1 MSFTGRLTGRPY
13 GGKATL
19 ASLRGFPLSSES
31 DYRNASGFRG
41 IRGIPV
47 YLNFFEHFDLM
58 SHMVKLVLKEMEE
71 LDFILVEIAMPSG
84 ARLTPT
90 LLHEKVFLCLDVNSE
105 FEKLRDRS
113 FSVLAIRDSFIRH
126 PQEMGDNSI
135 NVDCFAKSSTLHVFH
150 QFIQML
156 SQWRIEILQ
165 TNFDPT
171 GDVSN

>member
-1 MSFTGRLTGRPY
+1 
-13 GGKATL
+13 
-19 ASLRGFPLSSES
+19 
-31 DYRNASGFRG
+31 
-41 IRGIPV
+41 
-47 YLNFFEHFDLM
+47 M